1 MQVNIKSN
9 QSGITIIEL
18 FGEIDL
24 DSSPDVRKQIL
35 TITQKKSPK
44 IIINLAGVTYMDSSG
59 VATMVEGL
67 QRTNAYNGL
76 FVLVNLGPGVR
87 EVFEL
92 SRLDKVFKIYED
104 INEALKKLE

>member
-1 MQVNIKSN
+1 MQINIKTHPA
-9 QSGITIIEL
+9 GITIIEL

-24 DSSPDVRKQIL
+24 DSSPEVRKQIL
-35 TITQKKSPK
+35 AVTHKKSPK
-44 IIINLAGVTYMDSSG
+44 ILINLAGVTYMDSSG

-67 QRTNAYNGL
+67 QRTNAYNGH

-92 SRLDKVFKIYED
+92 SRLDKVFKIYDD
-104 INEALKKLE
+104 INEATKKLE

>member
-1 MQVNIKSN
+1 MQVNIKT
-9 QSGITIIEL
+9 QPVGITIIEL

-35 TITQKKSPK
+35 AVTQKKSPK

-67 QRTNAYNGL
+67 QRTNAYNGR
-76 FVLVNLGPGVR
+76 FILVNLGPGVH

-92 SRLDKVFKIYED
+92 SRLDKVFKIFDD
-104 INEALKKLE
+104 ITEAIKQLE